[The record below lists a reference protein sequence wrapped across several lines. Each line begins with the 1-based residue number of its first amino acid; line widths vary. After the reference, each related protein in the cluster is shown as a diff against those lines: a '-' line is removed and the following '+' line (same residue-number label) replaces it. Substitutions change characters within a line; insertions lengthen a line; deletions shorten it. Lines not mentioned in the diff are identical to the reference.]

1 MWELTH
7 IYPHHISRTE
17 FKQGLKGFSFSVF
30 AGVVGALLV
39 GYCADKR
46 GSGRRR
52 WRWGYWLRVRRRWR
66 WGVSKRQKNG
76 AESFKSTRGYHK
88 KNRFPTRD
96 PPRRS
101 IYYPNPLDI

>member
-7 IYPHHISRTE
+7 IYPHHISRTGV
-17 FKQGLKGFSFSVF
+17 KQGLKGFSFSVF

-46 GSGRRR
+46 GSG
-52 WRWGYWLRVRRRWR
+52 RRRWR